1 MKCLKQPWWLK
12 MSDEIK
18 EEIIKKDINI
28 TSGQYVASAVR
39 INQYPEGELH
49 EIAFMGRSNVGKSS
63 LINSLCRRNGL
74 ARTSGSP
81 GKTQT
86 LNFYRLMAKMSETE
100 RREFFLVDLPGY
112 GYARTG
118 KSNRQQWAKFIEEY
132 LLKSPRLQLACQLI
146 DIRHTP
152 MESDISTYKWLIAND
167 VPVQVIAT
175 KADKLNRMA
184 VKKNVDAI
192 RKGLG
197 MKGDHIIAY
206 SSEKGLG
213 RSELLDVIG
222 QILLK

>member
-1 MKCLKQPWWLK
+1 MNN
-12 MSDEIK
+12 
-18 EEIIKKDINI
+18 EIIIDEVVKKEINI

-39 INQYPEGELH
+39 VNQYPEGELH

-86 LNFYRLMAKMSETE
+86 LNFYKLMAKLSETD

-118 KSNRQQWAKFIEEY
+118 RSNRQQWAKFIEEY

-146 DIRHTP
+146 DIRHAP
-152 MESDISTYKWLIAND
+152 MESDIHTYQWLIEND

-175 KADKLNRMA
+175 KADKLTRMA
-184 VKKNVDAI
+184 VKKNIEAI

-197 MKGDHIIAY
+197 MKGGQIIAY

>member
-1 MKCLKQPWWLK
+1 MNN
-12 MSDEIK
+12 EK
-18 EEIIKKDINI
+18 EKEKEKINI
-28 TSGQYVASAVR
+28 TSGQYIASAVR

-63 LINSLCRRNGL
+63 LINSLCRRNAL

-86 LNFYRLMAKMSETE
+86 LNFYRLMAKMSEEE
-100 RREFFLVDLPGY
+100 RHEFFLVDLPGY

-118 KSNRQQWAKFIEEY
+118 RSNRQQWAKFIEEY
-132 LLKSPRLQLACQLI
+132 LLESPRLQLACQLI
-146 DIRHTP
+146 DIRHDP
-152 MESDISTYKWLIAND
+152 MESDINTYRWLIEND
-167 VPVQVIAT
+167 VPVQVVAT
-175 KADKLNRMA
+175 KADKLTRMNIQ
-184 VKKNVDAI
+184 KNVNAI

-206 SSEKGLG
+206 SSENGLG
-213 RSELLDVIG
+213 RNELLDVIG

>member
-1 MKCLKQPWWLK
+1 
-12 MSDEIK
+12 MSSEV
-18 EEIIKKDINI
+18 IKKDMNI
-28 TSGQYVASAVR
+28 TSGQYIASAVK
-39 INQYPEGELH
+39 IDQYPEGELH

-63 LINSLCRRNGL
+63 LINSLSRRNGL

-86 LNFYRLMAKMSETE
+86 LNFYKLMAKLSDTDK
-100 RREFFLVDLPGY
+100 RDFFLVDLPGY

-132 LLKSPRLQLACQLI
+132 LLKSPRLQLVCQLI
-146 DIRHTP
+146 DIRHEP
-152 MESDISTYKWLIAND
+152 MDSDISAYKWLIEND

-184 VKKNVDAI
+184 VKKNVEAI

-213 RSELLDVIG
+213 RPELLDVIG

>member
-1 MKCLKQPWWLK
+1 V
-12 MSDEIK
+12 SSEV
-18 EEIIKKDINI
+18 IKKDMNI
-28 TSGQYVASAVR
+28 TSGQYIASAVK
-39 INQYPEGELH
+39 IDQYPEGELH

-63 LINSLCRRNGL
+63 LINSLSRRNGL

-86 LNFYRLMAKMSETE
+86 LNFYKLMAKLSDTDK
-100 RREFFLVDLPGY
+100 RDFFLVDLPGY
-112 GYARTG
+112 GYARAG

-132 LLKSPRLQLACQLI
+132 LLKSPRLQLVCQLI
-146 DIRHTP
+146 DIRHDP
-152 MESDISTYKWLIAND
+152 MESDISAYKWLIEND

-184 VKKNVDAI
+184 VKKNVEAI

-213 RSELLDVIG
+213 RPELLDVIG

>member
-1 MKCLKQPWWLK
+1 
-12 MSDEIK
+12 MSN
-18 EEIIKKDINI
+18 EIIIDEVTKKEINI

-39 INQYPEGELH
+39 MNQYPEGELH

-63 LINSLCRRNGL
+63 LINSLSRRNGL

-86 LNFYRLMAKMSETE
+86 LNFYKLMAKLSDTDK
-100 RREFFLVDLPGY
+100 RDFFLVDLPGY

-132 LLKSPRLQLACQLI
+132 LLKSPRLQLACQLV
-146 DIRHTP
+146 DIRHDP
-152 MESDISTYKWLIAND
+152 MESDIGTYQWLIEND
-167 VPVQVIAT
+167 IPVQVIAT

-184 VKKNVDAI
+184 VKKNVEAI

-197 MKGDHIIAY
+197 MKGGNIIAY

-213 RSELLDVIG
+213 RPELLDVIG

>member
-1 MKCLKQPWWLK
+1 MNEEK
-12 MSDEIK
+12 MIK
-18 EEIIKKDINI
+18 NEEKMTINI

-39 INQYPEGELH
+39 IDQYPEGELH
-49 EIAFMGRSNVGKSS
+49 EVAFMGRSNVGKSS

-86 LNFYRLMAKMSETE
+86 LNFYRLMAKMSEE
-100 RREFFLVDLPGY
+100 DRREFFLVDLPGY

-146 DIRHTP
+146 DIRHAP
-152 MESDISTYKWLIAND
+152 MESDIITYHWLIEND

-175 KADKLNRMA
+175 KADKLTKMN
-184 VKKNVDAI
+184 VNKNVAAI

-197 MKGDHIIAY
+197 MKSNDIIAY

-213 RSELLDVIG
+213 RTELLDVIG
-222 QILLK
+222 EILLK

>member
-1 MKCLKQPWWLK
+1 MN
-12 MSDEIK
+12 DENVT
-18 EEIIKKDINI
+18 INI

-39 INQYPEGELH
+39 IDQYPEGELH
-49 EIAFMGRSNVGKSS
+49 EVAFMGRSNVGKSS

-86 LNFYRLMAKMSETE
+86 LNFYKLVAKMNEE
-100 RREFFLVDLPGY
+100 DRREFFLVDLPGY

-118 KSNRQQWAKFIEEY
+118 KTHRRQWAKFIEEY

-146 DIRHTP
+146 DIRHDP
-152 MESDISTYKWLIAND
+152 MDSDITTYRWLIEND
-167 VPVQVIAT
+167 IPVQVIAT
-175 KADKLNRMA
+175 KADKLTRMN
-184 VKKNVDAI
+184 VNKNVNAI

-197 MKGDHIIAY
+197 MKNDDIIAY

-213 RSELLDVIG
+213 RNELLDVIG

>member
-1 MKCLKQPWWLK
+1 MNN
-12 MSDEIK
+12 
-18 EEIIKKDINI
+18 EEINI
-28 TSGQYVASAVR
+28 TSGQYIASAVR
-39 INQYPEGELH
+39 MDQYPEGELH
-49 EIAFMGRSNVGKSS
+49 EVAFMGRSNVGKSS
-63 LINSLCRRNGL
+63 LINSLCRRNAL

-86 LNFYRLMAKMSETE
+86 LNFYRLMAKMSED

-112 GYARTG
+112 GYARAG

-146 DIRHTP
+146 DIRHDP
-152 MESDISTYKWLIAND
+152 MDSDISTYQWLIEND

-175 KADKLNRMA
+175 KADKLTRMN
-184 VKKNVDAI
+184 VNKNVNAI

-197 MKGDHIIAY
+197 MKSDDIIAY
-206 SSEKGLG
+206 SSESNLG

>member
-1 MKCLKQPWWLK
+1 
-12 MSDEIK
+12 MSNENNNDNENKNKNEIVK
-18 EEIIKKDINI
+18 ESINI

-86 LNFYRLMAKMSETE
+86 LNFYRLMAKMSEMD

-118 KSNRQQWAKFIEEY
+118 KANRQQWANFIEEY

-146 DIRHTP
+146 DIRHAP
-152 MESDISTYKWLIAND
+152 MESDIFTYQWLVEND

-197 MKGDHIIAY
+197 MKGGNIIAY
-206 SSEKGLG
+206 SSEKGTG
-213 RSELLDVIG
+213 RPELLDVVG

>member
-1 MKCLKQPWWLK
+1 MNEETMIKNEEK
-12 MSDEIK
+12 MT
-18 EEIIKKDINI
+18 INI

-39 INQYPEGELH
+39 IDQYPEGELH
-49 EIAFMGRSNVGKSS
+49 EVAFMGRSNVGKSS

-86 LNFYRLMAKMSETE
+86 LNFYRLMAKMSEE
-100 RREFFLVDLPGY
+100 DRREFFLVDLPGY

-146 DIRHTP
+146 DIRHAP
-152 MESDISTYKWLIAND
+152 MESDIITYQWLIEND

-175 KADKLNRMA
+175 KADKLTKMN
-184 VKKNVDAI
+184 VNKNVAAI

-197 MKGDHIIAY
+197 MKSNDIIAY

-213 RSELLDVIG
+213 RTELLDVIG
-222 QILLK
+222 EILLK

>member
-1 MKCLKQPWWLK
+1 VN
-12 MSDEIK
+12 SEV
-18 EEIIKKDINI
+18 IKKDMNI
-28 TSGQYVASAVR
+28 TSGQYIASAVK
-39 INQYPEGELH
+39 IDQYPEGELH

-63 LINSLCRRNGL
+63 LINSLSRRNGL

-86 LNFYRLMAKMSETE
+86 LNFYKLMAKLSDTDK
-100 RREFFLVDLPGY
+100 RDFFLVDLPGY

-132 LLKSPRLQLACQLI
+132 LLKSPRLQLVCQLI
-146 DIRHTP
+146 DIRHDP
-152 MESDISTYKWLIAND
+152 MQSDISAYKWLIEND

-184 VKKNVDAI
+184 VKKNVEAI

-213 RSELLDVIG
+213 RPELLDVIG

>member
-1 MKCLKQPWWLK
+1 VN
-12 MSDEIK
+12 SEVIT
-18 EEIIKKDINI
+18 KDMNI
-28 TSGQYVASAVR
+28 TSGQYIASAVK
-39 INQYPEGELH
+39 IDQYPEGELH

-63 LINSLCRRNGL
+63 LINSLSRRNGL

-86 LNFYRLMAKMSETE
+86 LNFYKLMAKLSDTDK
-100 RREFFLVDLPGY
+100 RDFFLVDLPGY

-132 LLKSPRLQLACQLI
+132 LLKSPRLQLVCQLI
-146 DIRHTP
+146 DIRHDP
-152 MESDISTYKWLIAND
+152 MQSDISAYRWLIEND

-184 VKKNVDAI
+184 VKKNVEAI

-213 RSELLDVIG
+213 RPELLDVIG

>member
-1 MKCLKQPWWLK
+1 V
-12 MSDEIK
+12 SSEV
-18 EEIIKKDINI
+18 IKKDMNI
-28 TSGQYVASAVR
+28 TSGQYIASAVK
-39 INQYPEGELH
+39 IDQYPEGELH

-63 LINSLCRRNGL
+63 LINSLSRRNGL

-86 LNFYRLMAKMSETE
+86 LNFYKLMAKLSDTDK
-100 RREFFLVDLPGY
+100 RDFFLVDLPGY

-132 LLKSPRLQLACQLI
+132 LLKSPRLQLVCQLI
-146 DIRHTP
+146 DIRHDP
-152 MESDISTYKWLIAND
+152 MDSDISAYKWLIEND

-184 VKKNVDAI
+184 VKKNVEAI

-213 RSELLDVIG
+213 RPELLDVIG

>member
-1 MKCLKQPWWLK
+1 MN
-12 MSDEIK
+12 SEV
-18 EEIIKKDINI
+18 IKKDMNI
-28 TSGQYVASAVR
+28 TSGQYIASAVK
-39 INQYPEGELH
+39 IAQYPEGELH

-63 LINSLCRRNGL
+63 LINSLARRNGL

-86 LNFYRLMAKMSETE
+86 LNFYKLMAKLSDTDK
-100 RREFFLVDLPGY
+100 RDFFLVDLPGY

-132 LLKSPRLQLACQLI
+132 LLKSPRLQLVCQLI
-146 DIRHTP
+146 DIRHDP
-152 MESDISTYKWLIAND
+152 MQSDISAYKWLIEND
-167 VPVQVIAT
+167 VPVQIIAT

-184 VKKNVDAI
+184 VKKNVEAI

-213 RSELLDVIG
+213 RPELLDVIG

>member
-1 MKCLKQPWWLK
+1 
-12 MSDEIK
+12 MSSEV
-18 EEIIKKDINI
+18 IKKDMNI
-28 TSGQYVASAVR
+28 TSGQYIASAVK
-39 INQYPEGELH
+39 IDQYPEGELH

-63 LINSLCRRNGL
+63 LINSLSRRNGL

-86 LNFYRLMAKMSETE
+86 LNFYKLMAKLSDTDK
-100 RREFFLVDLPGY
+100 RDFFLVDLPGY

-132 LLKSPRLQLACQLI
+132 LLKSPRLQLVCQLI
-146 DIRHTP
+146 DIRHDP
-152 MESDISTYKWLIAND
+152 MDSDISAYKWLIEND

-184 VKKNVDAI
+184 VKKNVEAI

-213 RSELLDVIG
+213 RPELLDVIG

>member
-1 MKCLKQPWWLK
+1 
-12 MSDEIK
+12 MSN
-18 EEIIKKDINI
+18 EIIIDEVIKKEINI

-63 LINSLCRRNGL
+63 LINSLSRRNGL

-86 LNFYRLMAKMSETE
+86 LNFYKLMAKLSETD

-132 LLKSPRLQLACQLI
+132 LLKSPRLQLACQLV
-146 DIRHTP
+146 DIRHAP
-152 MESDISTYKWLIAND
+152 MESDIQTYQWLVEND

-175 KADKLNRMA
+175 KADKLTRMA

-197 MKGDHIIAY
+197 MKGGHIIAY

-213 RSELLDVIG
+213 RPELLDVIG
-222 QILLK
+222 EILLK

>member
-1 MKCLKQPWWLK
+1 MN
-12 MSDEIK
+12 SEV
-18 EEIIKKDINI
+18 IKKDMNI
-28 TSGQYVASAVR
+28 TSGQYIASAVK
-39 INQYPEGELH
+39 IDQYPEGELH

-63 LINSLCRRNGL
+63 LINSLSRRNGL

-86 LNFYRLMAKMSETE
+86 LNFYKLMAKLSDTDK
-100 RREFFLVDLPGY
+100 RDFFLVDLPGY

-132 LLKSPRLQLACQLI
+132 LLKSPRLQLVCQLI
-146 DIRHTP
+146 DIRHDP
-152 MESDISTYKWLIAND
+152 MQSDISAYKWLIEND

-184 VKKNVDAI
+184 VKKNVEAI

-213 RSELLDVIG
+213 RPELLDVIG

>member
-1 MKCLKQPWWLK
+1 MIEEAVK
-12 MSDEIK
+12 K
-18 EEIIKKDINI
+18 EINI
-28 TSGQYVASAVR
+28 TSGQYIASAVR
-39 INQYPEGELH
+39 LDQYPEGELH

-63 LINSLCRRNGL
+63 LINSLSRRNGL

-86 LNFYRLMAKMSETE
+86 LNFYKLMAKLSDIDK
-100 RREFFLVDLPGY
+100 RNFFLVDLPGY

-118 KSNRQQWAKFIEEY
+118 RANRQQWAKFIEEY
-132 LLKSPRLQLACQLI
+132 LLKSPRLQLVCQLI
-146 DIRHTP
+146 DIRHAP
-152 MESDISTYKWLIAND
+152 METDISAYKWLVGNNI
-167 VPVQVIAT
+167 PVQVIAT

-184 VKKNVDAI
+184 VKKHVDAI

-197 MKGDHIIAY
+197 MKGDDRVIAY
-206 SSEKGLG
+206 SSEKSLG

>member
-1 MKCLKQPWWLK
+1 MN
-12 MSDEIK
+12 
-18 EEIIKKDINI
+18 EEKKSINI

-39 INQYPEGELH
+39 IDQYPVGELY

-63 LINSLCRRNGL
+63 LINSLCRRHGL

-86 LNFYRLMAKMSETE
+86 LNFYRLMAKLSEE
-100 RREFFLVDLPGY
+100 DRREFFLVDLPGY

-118 KSNRQQWAKFIEEY
+118 KSNRLQWAKFIEEY

-146 DIRHTP
+146 DIRHAP
-152 MESDISTYKWLIAND
+152 MESDIRTYHWLIEND
-167 VPVQVIAT
+167 IPVQVIAT
-175 KADKLNRMA
+175 KADKLTRMNIN
-184 VKKNVDAI
+184 KNIAAI
-192 RKGLG
+192 KKGLG
-197 MKGDHIIAY
+197 MKNDNIIAY

-213 RSELLDVIG
+213 RSELLDGIA

>member
-1 MKCLKQPWWLK
+1 M
-12 MSDEIK
+12 
-18 EEIIKKDINI
+18 NI
-28 TSGQYVASAVR
+28 TSGQYIASAVK
-39 INQYPEGELH
+39 IDQYPEGELH
-49 EIAFMGRSNVGKSS
+49 EIAFIGRSNVGKSS
-63 LINSLCRRNGL
+63 LINSLSRRNGL

-86 LNFYRLMAKMSETE
+86 LNFYKLMAKLSDTDK
-100 RREFFLVDLPGY
+100 RDFFLVDLPGY

-132 LLKSPRLQLACQLI
+132 LLKSSRLQLVCQLI
-146 DIRHTP
+146 DIRHDP
-152 MESDISTYKWLIAND
+152 MQSDINTYKWLIEKD

-184 VKKNVDAI
+184 VKKNVEAI

-213 RSELLDVIG
+213 RPELLDVIG

>member
-1 MKCLKQPWWLK
+1 M
-12 MSDEIK
+12 
-18 EEIIKKDINI
+18 NI
-28 TSGQYVASAVR
+28 TSGQYIASAVR
-39 INQYPEGELH
+39 IDQYPEGELH

-63 LINSLCRRNGL
+63 LINSLSRRNGL

-86 LNFYRLMAKMSETE
+86 LNFYKLMAKLSDTDK
-100 RREFFLVDLPGY
+100 RDFFLVDLPGY

-118 KSNRQQWAKFIEEY
+118 KSNRQRWAKFIEEY
-132 LLKSPRLQLACQLI
+132 LLKSPRLQLVCQLI
-146 DIRHTP
+146 DIRHDP
-152 MESDISTYKWLIAND
+152 MESDISAYNWLIEND

-184 VKKNVDAI
+184 VKKNVEVI

-213 RSELLDVIG
+213 RPELLDVIG